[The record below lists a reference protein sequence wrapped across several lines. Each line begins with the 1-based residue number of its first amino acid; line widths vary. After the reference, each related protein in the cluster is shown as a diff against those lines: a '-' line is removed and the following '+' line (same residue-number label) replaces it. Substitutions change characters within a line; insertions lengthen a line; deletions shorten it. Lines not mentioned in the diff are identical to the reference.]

1 MTQHLARVDGGD
13 LVTSLTA
20 FLLVIVLTFFLC
32 LVVGSGDDTVS
43 SFLSANRS
51 LSALR
56 NGLAMCGDSISVIAL
71 LIPVGTVALSGH
83 DGMVFTASTVAA
95 LAVLLVVAE
104 PVRNTGAFTLGGIL
118 AGRVDSPHVR
128 CAATVVTLLVCVPL
142 IVVQL
147 VVAGDAT
154 AYLLGLTK
162 PGAAQVCTAFLG
174 LLIVSFAVLGGL
186 RATSVIEVV
195 KVLLVLG
202 TFAATAYLVLE
213 RFDFSLGGLLQAAA
227 TGSGQAERYF
237 EPGQLYGGSGLGA
250 LERLSACLT
259 LALGFGVLPPL
270 LMRVSA
276 SRTGPSARRS
286 VRHAVL
292 LFGGFSAVMAV
303 LGLGAAAL
311 VGGAAI
317 AGESG
322 QGYSAIFQL
331 FDAVS
336 GQEGLLFTAFACAMF
351 VTALGSVAALTL
363 AAGASLSH
371 DVYVTTMRRGRT
383 GQEAEVRM
391 TRWILAAVGLL
402 CVLLAVLL
410 HNWSVIFFASFAAA
424 VAASTILPALLYAL
438 FWRGLTH
445 RGLLWTLYG
454 GAVCCLVAQLWSPT
468 VSGTPESLLPRL
480 DFSLSPLENIAIVTV
495 PAGFLIGWL
504 TSRFGGGQRPL
515 DYERTERSILTGSTY

>member
-1 MTQHLARVDGGD
+1 MTSHLARTDAGD

-20 FLLVIVLTFFLC
+20 FLLVVVLTFFLC
-32 LVVGSGDDTVS
+32 LMVGSGDDTVS

-51 LSALR
+51 LSSLR

-83 DGMVFTASTVAA
+83 DGMVFTASSVAA

-104 PVRNTGAFTLGGIL
+104 PIRNTRAFTLGGVL
-118 AGRVDSPHVR
+118 ASRADSPHVR
-128 CAATVVTLLVCVPL
+128 SAATAITLLVCVPL

-154 AYLLGLTK
+154 AYLLGVDN
-162 PGAAQVCTAFLG
+162 PGAAQVCTALLG
-174 LLIVSFAVLGGL
+174 LLIVSFAAIGGL
-186 RATSVIEVV
+186 KATSVIEAV

-202 TFAATAYLVLE
+202 TFLATAYLVFE
-213 RFDFSLGGLLQAAA
+213 RFDFSPGNLLQAAA
-227 TGSGQAERYF
+227 TGSGRPEQYF
-237 EPGQLYGGSGLGA
+237 EPGQLYGSSGTGA

-286 VRHAVL
+286 ARDAVL
-292 LFGGFSAVMAV
+292 VFGLFSVIMTV

-311 VGGAAI
+311 VGGEAI
-317 AGESG
+317 STDSG
-322 QGYSAIFQL
+322 QGYSAIFLLVDTISVQ
-331 FDAVS
+331 D
-336 GQEGLLFTAFACAMF
+336 GLLFTAFACAMF
-351 VTALGSVAALTL
+351 VTAVGSVAGLTL
-363 AAGASLSH
+363 AAAASLSH
-371 DVYVTTMRRGRT
+371 DIHAVTLRRGRID
-383 GQEAEVRM
+383 QEREVRT
-391 TRWILAAVGLL
+391 TRWMLATVGVL
-402 CVLLAVLL
+402 CVLLAVVL

-438 FWRGLTH
+438 FWKGLTR

-454 GAVCCLVAQLWSPT
+454 GAACCLAAQLWSPT
-468 VSGTPESLLPRL
+468 VSGTPESLFPGL
-480 DFSLSPLENIAIVTV
+480 DFDLLPFENIAIVTV
-495 PAGFLIGWL
+495 PTGFLIGWL
-504 TSRFGGGQRPL
+504 TSRLGRRRAPL
-515 DYERTERSILTGSTY
+515 DYERTERAILTGTR